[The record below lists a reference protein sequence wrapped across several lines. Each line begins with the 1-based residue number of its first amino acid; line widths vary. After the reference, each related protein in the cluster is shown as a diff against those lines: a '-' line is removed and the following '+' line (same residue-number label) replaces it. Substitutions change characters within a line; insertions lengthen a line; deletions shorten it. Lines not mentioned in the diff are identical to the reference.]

1 MVGLMVV
8 VAFARKTGDIAVLSA
23 TDLSVI
29 ALTYQWE
36 VAENGEKNIRTDPK
50 QKVPVGTLGTTEE
63 KKEEHIDEANE
74 LEHDD
79 SEDDEEEGQSEEE
92 VELAIDDVTR
102 SIDQVLLDDKSTPE
116 DSAQSME
123 SPESVQPTNDSSP
136 AESAPSPAPA
146 PAASLTPLDEDEES
160 DGGEWITPSN
170 VNKHRSHD
178 LGLLPAEGNA
188 KESGPIAAACMTG
201 DFAVQNVLLGMGMGL
216 VGEGGKRISKVKS
229 FVLRC
234 HACFK

>member
-1 MVGLMVV
+1 MYELTSV

-36 VAENGEKNIRTDPK
+36 IAENGEKNIRTDPS
-50 QKVPVGTLGTTEE
+50 QKKPVGETATAGEASPEQTGEKEGEVEE
-63 KKEEHIDEANE
+63 EEE
-74 LEHDD
+74 D
-79 SEDDEEEGQSEEE
+79 SGEEVEEEGHSEEE
-92 VELAIDDVTR
+92 VELAIDEVTR
-102 SIDQVLLDDKSTPE
+102 SIDQVLLEDPTTSGETAEASEVTTQSTELAVSNASTPAARPVA
-116 DSAQSME
+116 DA
-123 SPESVQPTNDSSP
+123 PLND
-136 AESAPSPAPA
+136 
-146 PAASLTPLDEDEES
+146 DEES

-170 VNKHRSHD
+170 VNQHRSHD
-178 LGLLPAEGNA
+178 LGLLPVEGNT
-188 KESGPIAAACMTG
+188 KDTGPIAAACMTG

>member
-1 MVGLMVV
+1 MVV

-50 QKVPVGTLGTTEE
+50 QKKPMGELASSEE
-63 KKEEHIDEANE
+63 TKEEQVQGEPKEFEAREEVEEEDE
-74 LEHDD
+74 
-79 SEDDEEEGQSEEE
+79 SDDEEDGQSEEE
-92 VELAIDDVTR
+92 VELAIDEVTR
-102 SIDQVLLDDKSTPE
+102 SIDQVLLDDGKVAEGSAEPEQPSQSVETASST
-116 DSAQSME
+116 A
-123 SPESVQPTNDSSP
+123 P
-136 AESAPSPAPA
+136 ASSAPV
-146 PAASLTPLDEDEES
+146 AAEEPLNEDEES

-178 LGLLPAEGNA
+178 LGLLPDEGNT
-188 KESGPIAAACMTG
+188 KDSGPIAAACMTG

>member
-1 MVGLMVV
+1 MIV

-50 QKVPVGTLGTTEE
+50 QKVPVGALETSEE
-63 KKEEHIDEANE
+63 KKEEQAEDVQQGEEINE
-74 LEHDD
+74 VEEED

-92 VELAIDDVTR
+92 VELAIDEVTR
-102 SIDQVLLDDKSTPE
+102 SIDQVLLEDKSGAE
-116 DSAQSME
+116 EASE
-123 SPESVQPTNDSSP
+123 SPESTQSMEAA
-136 AESAPSPAPA
+136 AESVSLPV
-146 PAASLTPLDEDEES
+146 PAAQPSLDDEEES

-178 LGLLPAEGNA
+178 LGLLPSEGNT
-188 KESGPIAAACMTG
+188 KDSGPIAAACMTG